1 MNEEKIPE
9 VANLLHS
16 LLIAYQVTLR
26 DILSSGRAIF
36 VCPVLD
42 NFTKISKAT
51 AVHVA
56 KSQSLDASLE
66 NLSKAIKAS
75 GLVDN
80 FHYEKLSLQE
90 YVVHVEGCTWA
101 PEAHKKLDTKDLTC
115 PFALMAMS
123 IVQSHSGKRI
133 KDAASK
139 YYAKGTKTRIE
150 TINP

>member
-1 MNEEKIPE
+1 MPE

-26 DILSSGRAIF
+26 DILGSGRAIF

-42 NFTKISKAT
+42 NFTKINKAT

-56 KSQSLDASLE
+56 EGQSLDTSLE
-66 NLSKAIKAS
+66 NLSKTIKAS

-80 FHYEKLSLQE
+80 FHYEKLSVQE

-101 PEAHKKLDTKDLTC
+101 PETHKKLNTKDMTC

-123 IVQSHSGKRI
+123 IVQSHSGKKI
-133 KDAASK
+133 QDAASE

-150 TINP
+150 IMNP

>member
-1 MNEEKIPE
+1 MPE

-26 DILSSGRAIF
+26 DILGSGRAIF

-56 KSQSLDASLE
+56 ESQSLTTALQD
-66 NLSKAIKAS
+66 LSKTIKAS
-75 GLVDN
+75 GIVNN
-80 FHYEKLSLQE
+80 FHYEKLSAQE

-101 PEAHKKLDTKDLTC
+101 PETYKKLDT
-115 PFALMAMS
+115 
-123 IVQSHSGKRI
+123 
-133 KDAASK
+133 
-139 YYAKGTKTRIE
+139 
-150 TINP
+150 